1 MENLNLGYIIMGV
14 MILIPAIAMMFISKK
29 DVQAHKSKHHKHA

>member
-14 MILIPAIAMMFISKK
+14 MILIPVIAMMFISKK
-29 DVQAHKSKHHKHA
+29 DVEEYKKKHHKHA